1 MLAVA
6 INHAREVTMKTT
18 PRIAIPDA
26 KIAEFCQRWH
36 ITQVALFGSVLRE
49 SFDAESDVD
58 VLVTFAPDVRYS
70 FRQLTAMQDEL
81 EAIFGREVDLLD
93 RQAVEQSPNYIR
105 RRAILESS
113 EVVYA

>member
-1 MLAVA
+1 MPAVF
-6 INHAREVTMKTT
+6 INDAREVTMKTT

-26 KIAEFCQRWH
+26 KIAQFCQRWG
-36 ITQVALFGSVLRE
+36 ITEVAFFGSVLRD
-49 SFDAESDVD
+49 SFGAESDVD
-58 VLVTFAPDVRYS
+58 VLVTFAPGVRYG
-70 FRQLTAMQDEL
+70 FKQLTAMEEEL

-105 RRAILESS
+105 RRAILGSS